1 CWSWVGKTQQTG
13 AQELSIGEGCNHVA
27 TIEHEMM
34 HATGFF
40 HEQAR
45 YDRDEFITI
54 NYQNIKDG
62 MASQFDKQS
71 LEAADTMDLAY
82 DFDSVMHY
90 GSKDFSKNGLPT
102 IQDKSDPSKQLG
114 QDVGL
119 SSLDI
124 EKLNKYYD
132 CSSR

>member
-1 CWSWVGKTQQTG
+1 
-13 AQELSIGEGCNHVA
+13 
-27 TIEHEMM
+27 
-34 HATGFF
+34 
-40 HEQAR
+40 
-45 YDRDEFITI
+45 
-54 NYQNIKDG
+54 

-82 DFDSVMHY
+82 DFGSVMHY

-119 SSLDI
+119 SVLDI

-132 CSSR
+132 CSSCKYTMSNEPSGFP